1 MISKRL
7 IIALDTDDLNLV
19 KKLSAFFD
27 PKVCLMKVGLQLYI
41 AHGKEVLEYLS
52 EQGFEIFLDLK
63 LHDIPNTVAK
73 AIKEIQKFNIKM
85 TTIHSQGGVEMI
97 NAALDQSNDIKIL
110 AVSLLTS
117 LDKQDVSRLY
127 DNDFEKQFDMLLKVI
142 TDTNTHGIV
151 CSSHELVKISDNN
164 LIKVVPGIRNV
175 DVSDDQKRIMSSKA
189 AYENGA
195 DFIVVGRPIINSENP
210 SKEYKSDERSA

>member
-1 MISKRL
+1 MTSKRL
-7 IIALDTDDLNLV
+7 IIALDTDDLYLV

-27 PKVCLMKVGLQLYI
+27 PKLCLMKVGLQLYI
-41 AHGKEVLEYLS
+41 AHGKEVLDYLS

-127 DNDFEKQFDMLLKVI
+127 DNDFEKQFEMLLKVI
-142 TDTNTHGIV
+142 TDTKTHGIV
-151 CSSHELVKISDNN
+151 CSSHELAKINDNN
-164 LIKVVPGIRNV
+164 LIKVVPGIRNN

-189 AYENGA
+189 AYANGA

-210 SKEYKSDERSA
+210 SEEYKKYL

>member
-27 PKVCLMKVGLQLYI
+27 PKLCLMKVGLQLYI
-41 AHGKEVLEYLS
+41 AHGKEVLDYLS

-127 DNDFEKQFDMLLKVI
+127 DNDFEKQFEMLLKVI
-142 TDTNTHGIV
+142 TDTKTHGIV
-151 CSSHELVKISDNN
+151 CSSHELVKINGNN

-210 SKEYKSDERSA
+210 SEEYKKYL

>member
-19 KKLSAFFD
+19 KKLSALFD
-27 PKVCLMKVGLQLYI
+27 PKLCLMKVGLQLYI
-41 AHGKEVLEYLS
+41 AHGKEVLDYLS

-127 DNDFEKQFDMLLKVI
+127 DNDFEKQFEMLLKVI
-142 TDTNTHGIV
+142 TDTKTHGIV

-189 AYENGA
+189 AYANGA
-195 DFIVVGRPIINSENP
+195 DFIVVGLSLIHI
-210 SKEYKSDERSA
+210 

>member
-164 LIKVVPGIRNV
+164 LIKVVPGIRND

-210 SKEYKSDERSA
+210 SKEYKKYL

>member
-7 IIALDTDDLNLV
+7 IIALDTDDFNLV

-27 PKVCLMKVGLQLYI
+27 PKLCLMKVGLQLYI
-41 AHGKEVLEYLS
+41 AHGKEVLDYLS

-127 DNDFEKQFDMLLKVI
+127 DNDFEKQFEMLLKVI
-142 TDTNTHGIV
+142 TDTKTHGIV
-151 CSSHELVKISDNN
+151 CSSHELVKITDNN

-210 SKEYKSDERSA
+210 SEEYKKYL

>member
-27 PKVCLMKVGLQLYI
+27 PKLCLMKVGLQLYI
-41 AHGKEVLEYLS
+41 AHGKEVLDYLC
-52 EQGFEIFLDLK
+52 EQGFEFFLDLK

-127 DNDFEKQFDMLLKVI
+127 DNDFEKQFEMLLKVI
-142 TDTNTHGIV
+142 TDTKTHGIV

-189 AYENGA
+189 AYANGA
-195 DFIVVGRPIINSENP
+195 DFIVVGRPIIDSENP
-210 SKEYKSDERSA
+210 SEEYKKYL

>member
-7 IIALDTDDLNLV
+7 IIALDTDDFNLV

-27 PKVCLMKVGLQLYI
+27 PKLCLMKVGLQLYI
-41 AHGKEVLEYLS
+41 AHGKEVLDYLS

-73 AIKEIQKFNIKM
+73 SIKEIQKFNIKM

-127 DNDFEKQFDMLLKVI
+127 DNDFEKQFEMLLKVI
-142 TDTNTHGIV
+142 TDTKTHGIV

-210 SKEYKSDERSA
+210 SKEYKKYL

>member
-117 LDKQDVSRLY
+117 LDRQDVSRLY

-142 TDTNTHGIV
+142 TDTKTHGIV

-164 LIKVVPGIRNV
+164 LIKVVPGIRND

-210 SKEYKSDERSA
+210 SKEYKKYL

>member
-117 LDKQDVSRLY
+117 LDRQDISRLY

-164 LIKVVPGIRNV
+164 LIKVVPGIRND

-210 SKEYKSDERSA
+210 SKEYKKYL

>member
-117 LDKQDVSRLY
+117 LDRQDISRLY

-164 LIKVVPGIRNV
+164 LIKVVPGIRND

-210 SKEYKSDERSA
+210 SEEYKKYL

>member
-117 LDKQDVSRLY
+117 LDRQDVSRLY

-151 CSSHELVKISDNN
+151 CSPHELVKISDNN
-164 LIKVVPGIRNV
+164 LIKVVPGIRND

-210 SKEYKSDERSA
+210 SKEYKKYL

>member
-7 IIALDTDDLNLV
+7 IIALDTDDFNLV

-27 PKVCLMKVGLQLYI
+27 PKLCLMKVGLQLYI
-41 AHGKEVLEYLS
+41 AHGKEVLDYLS

-117 LDKQDVSRLY
+117 LDRQDVSRLY
-127 DNDFEKQFDMLLKVI
+127 DNDFEKQFEMLLKVI
-142 TDTNTHGIV
+142 TDTKTHGIV

-210 SKEYKSDERSA
+210 SEEYKKYL

>member
-27 PKVCLMKVGLQLYI
+27 PKLCLMKVGLQLYI

-117 LDKQDVSRLY
+117 LDRQDVSRLY

-189 AYENGA
+189 AYANGA

-210 SKEYKSDERSA
+210 SEEYKKYL

>member
-1 MISKRL
+1 MKSKRL
-7 IIALDTDDLNLV
+7 IIALDNDDLNHV

-27 PKVCLMKVGLQLYI
+27 PKLCLMKVGLELYI
-41 AHGKEVLEYLS
+41 AHGKEVLDYLS

-97 NAALDQSNDIKIL
+97 NAALDQSNDLKIL

-117 LDKQDVSRLY
+117 LDRQDISTLY
-127 DNDFEKQFDMLLKVI
+127 DNDFEKQFEMLLKVI

-151 CSSHELVKISDNN
+151 CSSHELIKISDDN
-164 LIKVVPGIRNV
+164 LIKVIPGIRND

-189 AYENGA
+189 AYANGA

-210 SKEYKSDERSA
+210 SEEYKKYL

>member
-41 AHGKEVLEYLS
+41 AHGKEVLDYLS

-127 DNDFEKQFDMLLKVI
+127 DNDFEKQFEMLLKVI

-164 LIKVVPGIRNV
+164 LIKVVPGIRND

-210 SKEYKSDERSA
+210 SEEYKKYL

>member
-19 KKLSAFFD
+19 KNLSAFFD

-41 AHGKEVLEYLS
+41 AHGKEVLDYLS

-127 DNDFEKQFDMLLKVI
+127 DNDFEKQFEMLLKVI
-142 TDTNTHGIV
+142 TDTKTHGIV

-189 AYENGA
+189 AYANGA
-195 DFIVVGRPIINSENP
+195 DFIVVGRPIIDSENP
-210 SKEYKSDERSA
+210 SKEYKKYL

>member
-19 KKLSAFFD
+19 KKLSALFD
-27 PKVCLMKVGLQLYI
+27 PKLCLVKVGLQLYI
-41 AHGKEVLEYLS
+41 AHGKEVLDYLS

-127 DNDFEKQFDMLLKVI
+127 DNDFEKQFEMLLKVI
-142 TDTNTHGIV
+142 TDTKTHGIV

-189 AYENGA
+189 AYANGA

-210 SKEYKSDERSA
+210 SEEYKKYL

>member
-41 AHGKEVLEYLS
+41 AHGKKVLEYLS

-117 LDKQDVSRLY
+117 LDRQDVSRLY

-164 LIKVVPGIRNV
+164 LIKVVPGIRND

-210 SKEYKSDERSA
+210 SEEYKKYL

>member
-1 MISKRL
+1 MTSKRL

-27 PKVCLMKVGLQLYI
+27 PKLCLMKVGLQLYI
-41 AHGKEVLEYLS
+41 AHGKEALDYLS

-117 LDKQDVSRLY
+117 LDREDVSRLY
-127 DNDFEKQFDMLLKVI
+127 DNDFEKQFEMLLKVI
-142 TDTNTHGIV
+142 TDTKTHGIV

-164 LIKVVPGIRNV
+164 LIKVVPGIRND

-189 AYENGA
+189 AYANGA
-195 DFIVVGRPIINSENP
+195 DFIVVGRPIISSENP
-210 SKEYKSDERSA
+210 SEEYKKYV

>member
-127 DNDFEKQFDMLLKVI
+127 DNDFEKQFEMLLKVI

-164 LIKVVPGIRNV
+164 LIKVVPGIRND

-210 SKEYKSDERSA
+210 SKEYKKYL

>member
-27 PKVCLMKVGLQLYI
+27 PKLCLMKVGLQLYI
-41 AHGKEVLEYLS
+41 AHGKKVLDYLS

-127 DNDFEKQFDMLLKVI
+127 DNDFEKQFEMLLKVI
-142 TDTNTHGIV
+142 TDTKTHGIV

-189 AYENGA
+189 AYANGA

-210 SKEYKSDERSA
+210 SEEYKKYL

>member
-41 AHGKEVLEYLS
+41 AHGKKVLEYLS

-85 TTIHSQGGVEMI
+85 TTIHSQGGIEMI

-127 DNDFEKQFDMLLKVI
+127 DNDFEKQFEMLLKVI
-142 TDTNTHGIV
+142 TDTKTHGIV

-164 LIKVVPGIRNV
+164 LIKVVPGIRND

-210 SKEYKSDERSA
+210 SKEYKKYL

>member
-27 PKVCLMKVGLQLYI
+27 PKLCLMKVGLQLYI
-41 AHGKEVLEYLS
+41 AHGKEVLDYLS

-117 LDKQDVSRLY
+117 LNKQDVSRLY
-127 DNDFEKQFDMLLKVI
+127 DNDFEKQFEMLLKVI
-142 TDTNTHGIV
+142 TDTKTHGIV

-210 SKEYKSDERSA
+210 SEEYKKYL

>member
-27 PKVCLMKVGLQLYI
+27 PKLCLMKVGLQLYN
-41 AHGKEVLEYLS
+41 AHGKEVLDYLS

-127 DNDFEKQFDMLLKVI
+127 DNDFEKQFEMLLKVI
-142 TDTNTHGIV
+142 IDTKTHGIV

-164 LIKVVPGIRNV
+164 LIKVVPGIRND

-210 SKEYKSDERSA
+210 SKEYKKYL

>member
-27 PKVCLMKVGLQLYI
+27 PKLCLMKVGLQLYI
-41 AHGKEVLEYLS
+41 AHGKEVLDYLS

-142 TDTNTHGIV
+142 TDTKTHGIV

-210 SKEYKSDERSA
+210 SEEYKKYL

>member
-117 LDKQDVSRLY
+117 LDRQDVSRLY

-164 LIKVVPGIRNV
+164 LIKVVPGIRND

-210 SKEYKSDERSA
+210 SKEYKKYL

>member
-7 IIALDTDDLNLV
+7 IIALDTDDFNLV
-19 KKLSAFFD
+19 KKLSGFFN
-27 PKVCLMKVGLQLYI
+27 PKLCLMKVGLQLYI
-41 AHGKEVLEYLS
+41 AHGKKVLDYLS

-63 LHDIPNTVAK
+63 LHDIPNTIGK

-117 LDKQDVSRLY
+117 LDREDVSRMY
-127 DNDFEKQFDMLLKVI
+127 DNDFEKQFEMLLKVI
-142 TDTNTHGIV
+142 TDTKTDGIV
-151 CSSHELVKISDNN
+151 CSSHELVKISDDN
-164 LIKVVPGIRNV
+164 LIKVVPGIRNN

-189 AYENGA
+189 AYASGA

-210 SKEYKSDERSA
+210 SEEYKKYL

>member
-27 PKVCLMKVGLQLYI
+27 PKLCLMKVGLQLYI
-41 AHGKEVLEYLS
+41 AHGKEVLDYLS

-73 AIKEIQKFNIKM
+73 SIKEIQKFNIKM
-85 TTIHSQGGVEMI
+85 TTIHSQGGIEMI

-127 DNDFEKQFDMLLKVI
+127 DNDFEKQFEMLLKVI
-142 TDTNTHGIV
+142 TDTKTHGIV

-210 SKEYKSDERSA
+210 SKEYKKYL

>member
-1 MISKRL
+1 MTSKRL
-7 IIALDTDDLNLV
+7 IIALDTDDLYLV
-19 KKLSAFFD
+19 KKLSALFD
-27 PKVCLMKVGLQLYI
+27 PKLCLMKVGLQLYI
-41 AHGKEVLEYLS
+41 AHGKEVLDYLS

-73 AIKEIQKFNIKM
+73 SIKEIQKFNIKM

-117 LDKQDVSRLY
+117 LDRHDVSRLY
-127 DNDFEKQFDMLLKVI
+127 DNDFEKQFEMLLKVI
-142 TDTNTHGIV
+142 TDTKTHGIV

-164 LIKVVPGIRNV
+164 LIKVVPGIRND

-189 AYENGA
+189 AYANGA

-210 SKEYKSDERSA
+210 SEEYKKYL

>member
-27 PKVCLMKVGLQLYI
+27 PKLCLMKVGLQLYI
-41 AHGKEVLEYLS
+41 AHGKEVLDYLS

-127 DNDFEKQFDMLLKVI
+127 DNDFEKQFEMLLKVI
-142 TDTNTHGIV
+142 TDTKTHGIV

-175 DVSDDQKRIMSSKA
+175 DVSDDQKRIMSSKE

-210 SKEYKSDERSA
+210 SEEYKKYL

>member
-27 PKVCLMKVGLQLYI
+27 PKLCLMKVGLQLYI
-41 AHGKEVLEYLS
+41 AHGKEVLDYLS

-73 AIKEIQKFNIKM
+73 AIKEIQKFNIIM
-85 TTIHSQGGVEMI
+85 TTIHSQGGIEMI

-127 DNDFEKQFDMLLKVI
+127 DNDFEKQFEMLLKVI
-142 TDTNTHGIV
+142 TDTKTHGIV

-210 SKEYKSDERSA
+210 SEEYKKYL